1 MPRLE
6 LGPVGVVVNPGR
18 GDAYLG
24 AVAELEELGYAAI
37 WVTGGP
43 LEDLSQLADVV
54 RATQEIPVGSAI
66 LSVDRF
72 PSADVAALY
81 TELETTHPGR
91 FVVGL
96 GGAHGAKPL
105 ETLATYLGELDA
117 VPPTRRVLAALGP
130 RMLDFVPGRAAG
142 ALPVLVAPEYT
153 ADARTRLGSETSLVV
168 EQLVV
173 LETDATRARQIARG
187 PLSFL
192 GTLPAYRANF
202 RRMGFSD
209 DEIEERAD
217 RLVDGLIAWGDVDAV
232 AERLAQHRRAGAD
245 HLAVNVIVDSPDA
258 PPVDAWRSL
267 GRDAGRG
274 VPLIR
279 NLQGDGS

>member
-1 MPRLE
+1 VTRID
-6 LGPVGVVVNPGR
+6 LGHIGIVLSPGR

-24 AVAELEELGYAAI
+24 AVAELEALGFAAI

-43 LEDLSQLADVV
+43 LEDLQQLANVV
-54 RATQEIPVGSAI
+54 RATREIRVGSAI

-72 PSADVAALY
+72 SAADVAALY
-81 TELETTHPGR
+81 AALEATDPGR

-117 VPPTRRVLAALGP
+117 VPPQRRVLAALGP
-130 RMLDFVPGRAAG
+130 RMLDFVRGRAAG
-142 ALPVLVAPEYT
+142 ALPVLVTPEYT
-153 ADARTRLGSETSLVV
+153 ADARTRLGDETSLVV

-173 LETDATRARQIARG
+173 LEADATRARQIARG

-192 GTLPAYRANF
+192 GTMPAYQANF

-209 DEIEERAD
+209 DEIGQRAD
-217 RLVDGLIAWGDVDAV
+217 RLVDSLIAWGDVDAV
-232 AERLAQHRRAGAD
+232 AERIAQHRRAGAD
-245 HLAVNVIVDSPDA
+245 HVAVNVVAESPDA
-258 PPVDAWRSL
+258 LPVDQWRSL
-267 GRDAGRG
+267 AAKLVTEAR
-274 VPLIR
+274 
-279 NLQGDGS
+279 